1 MYFKSC
7 LIMGC
12 GPLKG
17 KERKNATVAQEL
29 LSEETR
35 QQLLKQ
41 EELWQTQS
49 RKRNKENCILDSS
62 GGGCCFLDTFS
73 FKQRDDSKC
82 PPSSLISAG
91 SGLGPC
97 CSSSCTPPGCL
108 PVCRANCGIAN
119 GLWDAKMM
127 LRFYN
132 LPQLFTAWKPARLHH
147 LLSLLKDKIKNKL
160 KSAVKKPIVTVLEAF
175 QGNQVATSGS
185 FHHVTQVLF
194 AVLPIAIV
202 SWAYGN

>member
-1 MYFKSC
+1 
-7 LIMGC
+7 MGC
-12 GPLKG
+12 GPSKG

-29 LSEETR
+29 LSEETL

-41 EELWQTQS
+41 EELWQTQN

-73 FKQRDDSKC
+73 FKQHDDSKC

-108 PVCRANCGIAN
+108 PVCRANCGITN
-119 GLWDAKMM
+119 GLWDAKIC
-127 LRFYN
+127 LSCSQPEN
-132 LPQLFTAWKPARLHH
+132 LWGCITYFRCWRTKSKTSWSQQWKNQLLQFSRLF
-147 LLSLLKDKIKNKL
+147 KGIKL
-160 KSAVKKPIVTVLEAF
+160 QPL
-175 QGNQVATSGS
+175 G
-185 FHHVTQVLF
+185 
-194 AVLPIAIV
+194 V
-202 SWAYGN
+202 SIM